1 MKLPAANGLCE
12 ICNRNQE
19 LKIHQLANFIPTND
33 RHFDDEIAEYKYVKS
48 SIYLHK
54 STPSNH
60 LHSVLGKSWKILT
73 SFV

>member
-48 SIYLHK
+48 STHLHK
-54 STPSNH
+54 STQ
-60 LHSVLGKSWKILT
+60 LII
-73 SFV
+73 